1 MKECGNGVNLS
12 FRIEQKLYVDKEN
25 LLDLKKYLNKKS
37 AKGIYVPRSIES
49 LYFDNN
55 HFDTFRDSVEG
66 LVPRKKFRVRYY
78 PKNED
83 KKIYFEIKNSSVEGR
98 FKTRKILNDNE
109 FEEKIKFGIFDN
121 QYGLCYPKIYVK
133 YNREYYLFKDVRIS
147 IDTNIQYRSYD
158 TNFTIRDDRVITE
171 LKTSINKN
179 LDELTEDF
187 PSHRIRF
194 SKYCFGVEK
203 LFYH

>member
-1 MKECGNGVNLS
+1 M
-12 FRIEQKLYVDKEN
+12 
-25 LLDLKKYLNKKS
+25 NKKC
-37 AKGIYVPRSIES
+37 AKGIHEPRTIES
-49 LYFDNN
+49 LYFDN
-55 HFDTFRDSVEG
+55 HQLDAYRDSVEG
-66 LVPRKKFRVRYY
+66 LVPRKKFRIRYY

-83 KKIYFEIKNSSVEGR
+83 NKIYLEIKNSSVEGR

-121 QYGLCYPKIYVK
+121 QYGLCYPKMYVR
-133 YNREYYLFKDVRIS
+133 YDREYYLFKDVRIS

-158 TNFTIRDDRVITE
+158 TNFTIRDDRVIAE

-203 LFYH
+203 LFHH

>member
-1 MKECGNGVNLS
+1 MS
-12 FRIEQKLYVDKEN
+12 FRIEQKLYVNKEN
-25 LLDLKKYLNKKS
+25 LLDFKEYLNKKS
-37 AKGIYVPRSIES
+37 AKGIHVPRSIES
-49 LYFDNN
+49 LYFDNYE
-55 HFDTFRDSVEG
+55 FDTYRDSVEG
-66 LVPRKKFRVRYY
+66 LVPRKKFRIRYY

-83 KKIYFEIKNSSVEGR
+83 NKIYLEIKNSSVEGR

-121 QYGLCYPKIYVK
+121 QYGLCYPKMYVR
-133 YNREYYLFKDVRIS
+133 YDREYYLFKDVRIS

-158 TNFTIRDDRVITE
+158 TNFTIRDDRVIVE

-203 LFYH
+203 LFHH

>member
-1 MKECGNGVNLS
+1 MS
-12 FRIEQKLYVDKEN
+12 FRIEQKLYVNKEN
-25 LLDLKKYLNKKS
+25 LLDFKEYLNKKS
-37 AKGIYVPRSIES
+37 AKGIHVPRSIES
-49 LYFDNN
+49 LYFDNYE
-55 HFDTFRDSVEG
+55 FDTYRDSVEG
-66 LVPRKKFRVRYY
+66 LVPRKKFRIRYY

-83 KKIYFEIKNSSVEGR
+83 NKIYLEIKNSSVEGR

-121 QYGLCYPKIYVK
+121 QYGLCYPKMYVR
-133 YNREYYLFKDVRIS
+133 YDREYYLFKDVRIS

-158 TNFTIRDDRVITE
+158 TNFTIRDDRVIAE

-203 LFYH
+203 LFHH

>member
-1 MKECGNGVNLS
+1 MS
-12 FRIEQKLYVDKEN
+12 FRIEQKLYVNKEN
-25 LLDLKKYLNKKS
+25 LLDFKEYLNKKS
-37 AKGIYVPRSIES
+37 AKGIHVPRSIES
-49 LYFDNN
+49 LYFDNYE
-55 HFDTFRDSVEG
+55 FDTYRDSVEG

-83 KKIYFEIKNSSVEGR
+83 NKIYLEIKNSSVEGR
-98 FKTRKILNDNE
+98 FKIRKILNDNE
-109 FEEKIKFGIFDN
+109 FEEKTKFGIFDN
-121 QYGLCYPKIYVK
+121 QYGLCYPKMYVR
-133 YNREYYLFKDVRIS
+133 YDREYYLFKDVRIS

-158 TNFTIRDDRVITE
+158 TNFTIRDDRVIAE

-203 LFYH
+203 LFHH

>member
-1 MKECGNGVNLS
+1 MS
-12 FRIEQKLYVDKEN
+12 FRIEQKLYVNKEN
-25 LLDLKKYLNKKS
+25 LLDFKEYLNKKS
-37 AKGIYVPRSIES
+37 AKGIHVPRSIES
-49 LYFDNN
+49 LYFDNYE
-55 HFDTFRDSVEG
+55 FDTYRDSVEG

-83 KKIYFEIKNSSVEGR
+83 NKIYLEIKNSSVEGR

-109 FEEKIKFGIFDN
+109 FQEKIRLGIFDN
-121 QYGLCYPKIYVK
+121 QYGLCYPKMYVR
-133 YNREYYLFKDVRIS
+133 YDREYYLFKDVRIS

-158 TNFTIRDDRVITE
+158 TNFTIRDDRVIAE

-203 LFYH
+203 LFHH

>member
-1 MKECGNGVNLS
+1 MS
-12 FRIEQKLYVDKEN
+12 FRIEQKLYVNKEN
-25 LLDLKKYLNKKS
+25 LLDFKEYLNKKS
-37 AKGIYVPRSIES
+37 AKGIHVPRTIES
-49 LYFDNN
+49 LYFDNYE
-55 HFDTFRDSVEG
+55 FDTYSDSVEG

-83 KKIYFEIKNSSVEGR
+83 NKIYLEIKNSSVEGR
-98 FKTRKILNDNE
+98 FKTRKILNNNE

-121 QYGLCYPKIYVK
+121 QYGLCYPKMYVR
-133 YNREYYLFKDVRIS
+133 YDREYYLFKDVRIS

-158 TNFTIRDDRVITE
+158 TNFTIRDDRVIAE

-203 LFYH
+203 LFHH

>member
-1 MKECGNGVNLS
+1 LS

>member
-1 MKECGNGVNLS
+1 MS
-12 FRIEQKLYVDKEN
+12 FRIEQKLYVNKEN
-25 LLDLKKYLNKKS
+25 LLDFKEYLNKKS
-37 AKGIYVPRSIES
+37 AKGIHVPRSIES
-49 LYFDNN
+49 LYFDNYE
-55 HFDTFRDSVEG
+55 FDTYRDSVEG

-83 KKIYFEIKNSSVEGR
+83 NKIYLEIKNSSVEGR
-98 FKTRKILNDNE
+98 FKKRKILNDNE